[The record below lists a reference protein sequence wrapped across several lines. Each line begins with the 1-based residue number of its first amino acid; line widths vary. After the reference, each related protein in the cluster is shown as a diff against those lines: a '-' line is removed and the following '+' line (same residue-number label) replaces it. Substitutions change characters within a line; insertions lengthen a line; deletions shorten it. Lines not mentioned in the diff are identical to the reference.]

1 MQEPTAEAKKA
12 MAEDGAEVACLG
24 CAGMGPL
31 DKRIQEA
38 VGVPV
43 LDGTV
48 SAVKR
53 AEALYDYGLATSKV
67 AAFA

>member
-1 MQEPTAEAKKA
+1 M
-12 MAEDGAEVACLG
+12 MS
-24 CAGMGPL
+24 L

-48 SAVKR
+48 SAVKM
-53 AEALYDYGLATSKV
+53 AEALYDYGLTTSKV
-67 AAFA
+67 AAFAWPEKKEFVDASPVIQAVCSGER